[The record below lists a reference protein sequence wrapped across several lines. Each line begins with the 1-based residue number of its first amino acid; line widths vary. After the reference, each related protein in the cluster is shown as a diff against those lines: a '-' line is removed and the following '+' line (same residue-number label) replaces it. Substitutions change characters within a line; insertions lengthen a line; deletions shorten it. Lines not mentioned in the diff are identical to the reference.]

1 MSINANNYKVLA
13 SAHSSFYVLSDK
25 KGRFFARDFDK
36 PSTEHTM
43 FCTSDIREAT
53 RYETKEKAEEAKT
66 HVLSWHCT
74 EGDVNKLAK
83 IVVSE
88 CEPLHIYH
96 TERFEVPKET
106 MVRDAEFEKTA
117 NAFSEIFGG

>member
-1 MSINANNYKVLA
+1 MNANNYKVLA
-13 SAHSSFYVLSDK
+13 TTQGSFYVLADK

-74 EGDVNKLAK
+74 KDDVSKLAK
-83 IVVSE
+83 SVVSE

-96 TERFEVPKET
+96 TERFEVPKDT
-106 MVRDAEFEKTA
+106 MVRDAGFGKFA
-117 NAFSEIFGG
+117 NEFSEIFGG

>member
-1 MSINANNYKVLA
+1 MSMNANNYKVLA
-13 SAHSSFYVLSDK
+13 TAQGSFYVLADK

-66 HVLSWHCT
+66 NVLSWHCT
-74 EGDVNKLAK
+74 KDDVSKLAK
-83 IVVSE
+83 SVVSE

-96 TERFEVPKET
+96 TERFEMPKDT
-106 MVRDAEFEKTA
+106 MVRDAGFGKSVNE
-117 NAFSEIFGG
+117 FSEIFGG